1 MHIDA
6 YEKVPRYFSF
16 YVSSLLILISLILNN
31 LIDGI
36 CHWQIIAF
44 TSQIAYTIFL
54 YKLNKIMH

>member
-36 CHWQIIAF
+36 CHWQFIAII
-44 TSQIAYTIFL
+44 SQISYVIFL